1 MRFLYIFCFYC
12 FHNYLIQCHFIYF
25 FFNNGFELFFVRF
38 HKSIK
43 WEKYYVDLYSLFLNF
58 VESLLPTADK
68 SRSNIF
74 LNSSTIY
81 AHLQLKSPIVVIPE
95 IMVHLLLPEN
105 HPNHKKS
112 NFFFIEY

>member
-1 MRFLYIFCFYC
+1 MKWF
-12 FHNYLIQCHFIYF
+12 
-25 FFNNGFELFFVRF
+25 FFVRM
-38 HKSIK
+38 HKSLK

-58 VESLLPTADK
+58 VESLLPTNDK

-95 IMVHLLLPEN
+95 IMVHLLLPEKN
-105 HPNHKKS
+105 ENHKKS
-112 NFFFIEY
+112 RKLFIFF